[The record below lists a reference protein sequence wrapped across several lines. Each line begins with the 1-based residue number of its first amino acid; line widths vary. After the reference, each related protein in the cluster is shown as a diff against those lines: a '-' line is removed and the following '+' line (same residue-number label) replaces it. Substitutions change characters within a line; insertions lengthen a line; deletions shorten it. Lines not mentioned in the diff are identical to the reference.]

1 MGIDFS
7 HTEAGWSYSGFG
19 LFREA
24 LAEYEGIRLRDM
36 AGFCAPWR
44 GDDPETHPNLPWD
57 KVDTPL
63 KPLLNHSDCD
73 GDLSPEECAQIA
85 PRLREVVNALWPD
98 ENDYN
103 RKSGLALAEGMERA
117 AAAGERLEFC

>member
-1 MGIDFS
+1 MGLDISPGDA
-7 HTEAGWSYSGFG
+7 HWSYGGFHHFRERLATIEGFTLDEMSGF
-19 LFREA
+19 
-24 LAEYEGIRLRDM
+24 
-36 AGFCAPWR
+36 APFDAPQDWTGR
-44 GDDPETHPNLPWD
+44 SWDD
-57 KVDTPL
+57 VDTPL

-85 PRLREVVNALWPD
+85 PRLREVVIALWPD